1 MGGPFWCGGVSE
13 RGGGQREE
21 TAREAPREAAQSS
34 NGQRAASTAHKKRV
48 ATGPPA
54 TALGLDGVHPAWSR
68 RAVARGREAP
78 RALDLD
84 DDVERRRVASV
95 VRRRRG
101 VVDGRVRL
109 LDGVAIEAQLRGA
122 RAARV
127 AAHASA
133 RPFLLIDYIR
143 EAELPAGRLPHKR

>member
-1 MGGPFWCGGVSE
+1 MVRFRE
-13 RGGGQREE
+13 RFARGGLDERD
-21 TAREAPREAAQSS
+21 
-34 NGQRAASTAHKKRV
+34 RAERVRV
-48 ATGPPA
+48 A
-54 TALGLDGVHPAWSR
+54 LLVD
-68 RAVARGREAP
+68 GREPP

-127 AAHASA
+127 ATHASA
-133 RPFLLIDYIR
+133 RPFLLIKLHQRDGTST
-143 EAELPAGRLPHKR
+143 GRLPHKR